1 MRPIHALAF
10 LLPFALTLP
19 RQAGAQTTPAAQPAK
34 ATATKTEAKPAT
46 VPAKPQTGDHGP
58 INWVTVEQAMELSRK
73 DGKPIMIDVFTQWCG
88 PCKMLSSR
96 TFTDKQLADYV
107 NSHYHAVKFDAEGSE
122 VVKFKDQTYTNPGY
136 QANMQGMRNS
146 THQFTQVI
154 APVNGR
160 IAYPTVVYLDAQGQ
174 ILAPVQGYLT
184 PEQMEPILIYFGE
197 GQYKSKDY
205 ETFKAGFTTR
215 RTAQ

>member
-1 MRPIHALAF
+1 MRPILAIAF
-10 LLPFALTLP
+10 LLPLTL
-19 RQAGAQTTPAAQPAK
+19 AAQTTTPAK
-34 ATATKTEAKPAT
+34 PANKTAPAKTEAKPAT
-46 VPAKPQTGDHGP
+46 VTATPQAADHGP
-58 INWVTVEQAMELSRK
+58 INWVTVEQAMELSKK
-73 DGKPIMIDVFTQWCG
+73 DGKPIMIDVYTQWCG
-88 PCKMLSSR
+88 PCKMLSGR

-107 NSHYHAVKFDAEGSE
+107 NAHYHAVKFDAEGPAT
-122 VVKFKDQTYTNPGY
+122 VKFKDQTYTNPGY
-136 QANMQGMRNS
+136 QPNMQGMRNS
-146 THQFTQVI
+146 THQFTQVV

-160 IAYPTVVYLDAQGQ
+160 IAYPTVVYMDAQGQ

-197 GQYKSKDY
+197 GHYKAKDF